1 MKTAQRRISILFIVI
16 LCNLCAQVT
25 ASTGAY
31 EGVVTSVD
39 GCEGGFDN
47 GKHKAGEWRWYCNGW
62 RYLYPGYHEVTLRKR
77 EAGYAT
83 DRIVVTADHA
93 FQPSGTGPAAS
104 PQESD
109 GKKAHVGK
117 DGIVVAEA
125 ENYASLND
133 RGHGKNYAKGSS
145 YKGFTGSGYVI
156 SPKGDNTS
164 WADGK
169 EIQGF
174 GLKDC
179 EPVKGDHIRGPVRWK
194 SDLSDLNHGTVRLK
208 FELNNA
214 KLFAFQINE

>member
-1 MKTAQRRISILFIVI
+1 MKTAKRRISILFIVI

-25 ASTGAY
+25 ASTGSY
-31 EGVVTSVD
+31 EGVITSVD

-83 DRIVVTADHA
+83 DKIVVTTDHA

-117 DGIVVAEA
+117 DGMVVAEA
-125 ENYASLND
+125 ENYASLDD
-133 RGHGKNYAKGSS
+133 RGHVPLSYMQEFYHQRVHMNLVREDVERSVADREANGSEETDES
-145 YKGFTGSGYVI
+145 STPS
-156 SPKGDNTS
+156 
-164 WADGK
+164 A
-169 EIQGF
+169 
-174 GLKDC
+174 
-179 EPVKGDHIRGPVRWK
+179 
-194 SDLSDLNHGTVRLK
+194 
-208 FELNNA
+208 
-214 KLFAFQINE
+214 